1 MGQDGTDRTDA
12 TNEWD
17 RTKRMVQDCWKVT
30 GPTGQDRTT
39 GKRQDHQNWMGPT
52 GLNGTNKAVV
62 ATNEWDRTKRMVQ
75 DCRKVTNGAGQYYRE
90 K

>member
-17 RTKRMVQDCWKVT
+17 RTKRMVQDCRKVT

-52 GLNGTNKAVV
+52 GQNGINGLELTDGLKFKTLAV
-62 ATNEWDRTKRMVQ
+62 Q
-75 DCRKVTNGAGQYYRE
+75 GVTH
-90 K
+90 

>member
-1 MGQDGTDRTDA
+1 MGPDGTNKAVVASGLDQMRQKGTDRTDA

-17 RTKRMVQDCWKVT
+17 RTKRMKQDCRKVT

-52 GLNGTNKAVV
+52 GHNGI
-62 ATNEWDRTKRMVQ
+62 
-75 DCRKVTNGAGQYYRE
+75 NGF
-90 K
+90 